1 MQVIS
6 TLAAAS
12 VALGAAATNANTE
25 HVQRQLILG
34 GEEVAVGAKTYAVGI
49 RPTVDSDN
57 FCGGSLISPTHV
69 LTTATCS
76 QGDIAVA
83 AVGSHYI
90 NGTSDGEQIR
100 IVSGQ
105 RHPQYNTT
113 SGSYDFAVL
122 TLEKPSKFA
131 PVKLP
136 AANDSDII
144 PGMWAKVM
152 GWGDTS
158 FPNGT
163 TSYELLSVGVQVWD
177 NNDCLPVF
185 VIDDTMVCAG
195 GVAGKDACNGDTGA
209 PLVKEKGRG
218 DADDVVIGVS
228 SWGHGCGNDGVP
240 GVYSRVSA
248 AVEWI
253 NSVTKSLTP
262 LEGQQLPIANLTK
275 TGI

>member
-12 VALGAAATNANTE
+12 VALGAAATNVNTE

-113 SGSYDFAVL
+113 SGSY
-122 TLEKPSKFA
+122 
-131 PVKLP
+131 
-136 AANDSDII
+136 
-144 PGMWAKVM
+144 
-152 GWGDTS
+152 
-158 FPNGT
+158 PNGA
-163 TSYELLSVGVQVWD
+163 TSNELRVVELQVWD
-177 NNDCLPVF
+177 SKDCLPVF
-185 VIDDTMVCAG
+185 LIDDTMVCAG
-195 GVAGKDACNGDTGA
+195 GAAGKDACDGDTGA
-209 PLVKEKGRG
+209 PLIKEKGRG
-218 DADDVVIGVS
+218 DSDDILIGVS
-228 SWGHGCGNDGVP
+228 SWDHGCGNAGVP

-248 AVEWI
+248 AV
-253 NSVTKSLTP
+253 NSVTKK
-262 LEGQQLPIANLTK
+262 N
-275 TGI
+275 